1 MVSKVFRNWLLTA
14 ALTGLLIGVAWAQ
27 EKIEEKKAG
36 AEEEIVR
43 LPTITVRGT
52 RLLDI
57 PLDLGRYPGQVRE
70 TTTEE
75 IETSEAHTVP
85 QVIKTEP
92 GVTLY
97 NNTGNP
103 YEPTLDMRG
112 FSGVPV
118 TTTTVI
124 LDGVRVNNPDFNA
137 VDWDLIPVKDLQGVQ
152 VIPGTASVFGKNALA
167 GVVNLQTRRGGP
179 VPEAK
184 VEVAGGSFGRQ
195 RYRAS
200 TGGPVGDFDYY
211 LGFTQAFED
220 GFRDVSESDV
230 RQLFAKVGRP
240 VPSWGSDFT
249 LSYLYVD
256 DFLEQPG
263 TIPETPVASLPGCI
277 LSIDRT
283 ANCTPGDF
291 ADRMLNQGIFNV
303 RQELPAG
310 FSAAL
315 NAFVRDVDREN
326 ETVGVSLSG
335 QTITDVLSGGVTA
348 QVTHEATLS
357 SHRNLFVVG
366 VEYTRNDFD
375 SRGFSRSQFAG
386 FPPSVTFNET
396 QTDEEVLGFF
406 FQDSFDLIPEALILS
421 AGGRYDYDRID
432 FTDQLDPTKDRV
444 RTFERFNPMAG
455 LTWIA
460 TDAEPEVLVYF
471 SYSEGFRS
479 PTVNEL
485 FAFAPS
491 SSNPDLDPAI
501 SRTFELGAR
510 TRVGEY
516 FEGTLALFQTDV
528 DDEILFVVTDP
539 TTGGG
544 INENVNETQRRGVE
558 LTLRGQYGGVVDGF
572 LNYSYIKA
580 TFETDTLLF
589 SGLVREGNDIPL
601 VPRNRLSLG
610 INVYPI
616 EDLTFSLT
624 GLYVSEQFLNG
635 DEVNMSKP
643 LDAYGVMNGRV
654 SYQYGP
660 LTVFLQGNNIT
671 NAEYEVWGT
680 AVGTTRFLMPAP
692 GANFLAGAI
701 LEFSGFYD

>member
-1 MVSKVFRNWLLTA
+1 MVSKIFRNSILAA
-14 ALTGLLIGVAWAQ
+14 ALIGLVVGTALAE
-27 EKIEEKKAG
+27 EKTEEKKAG
-36 AEEEIVR
+36 AEEEIVQ

-52 RLLDI
+52 RLFEF
-57 PLDLGRYPGQVRE
+57 PLDLRRFPGQVRE
-70 TTTEE
+70 TTAEE

-124 LDGVRVNNPDFNA
+124 LDGVRVNNPDFNG
-137 VDWDLIPVKDLQGVQ
+137 VDWDLIPTKDLQGIQ

-167 GVVNLQTRRGGP
+167 GVVNLQTKRGGP

-195 RYRAS
+195 RYRGS
-200 TGGPVGDFDYY
+200 FGGPAGDFDYY
-211 LGFTQAFED
+211 LGFTQAFEH
-220 GFRDVSESDV
+220 GFRDFSDSDV

-240 VPSWGSDFT
+240 IPSWGTDIT

-256 DFLEQPG
+256 DRLEQPG
-263 TIPETPVASLPGCI
+263 TIPETPFGTLPPECI

-283 ANCTPGDF
+283 ANCTPVDF
-291 ADRMLNQGIFNV
+291 ADRMLNQGILNV

-315 NAFVRDVDREN
+315 NAFVRDVDREFD
-326 ETVGVSLSG
+326 TVGAGFSG
-335 QTITDVLSGGVTA
+335 QSVTDILSGGVTA

-366 VEYTRNDFD
+366 VEYTGNDVD
-375 SRGFSRSQFAG
+375 SRGSN
-386 FPPSVTFNET
+386 TFGKSKT
-396 QTDEEVLGFF
+396 ATDEQVLGFF
-406 FQDSFDLIPEALILS
+406 FQDSFDLIPETLILS

-460 TDAEPEVLVYF
+460 TNQDPEVVVYF

-485 FAFAPS
+485 FAITPS
-491 SSNPDLDPAI
+491 FSNPDLDPPT

-539 TTGGG
+539 ITFGG
-544 INENVNETQRRGVE
+544 INENVNETQRRGIE
-558 LTLRGQYGGVVDGF
+558 LTLRGEYDGVVDGF
-572 LNYSYIKA
+572 LNYSHIKA

-616 EDLTFSLT
+616 EGLTFSLT

-635 DEVNMSKP
+635 DEVNMFKP

-671 NAEYEVWGT
+671 DAEYEVWGT
-680 AVGTTRFLMPAP
+680 VVGTTRFLMPAP
-692 GANFLAGAI
+692 GANFLAGVS
-701 LEFSGFYD
+701 LEISGYYE